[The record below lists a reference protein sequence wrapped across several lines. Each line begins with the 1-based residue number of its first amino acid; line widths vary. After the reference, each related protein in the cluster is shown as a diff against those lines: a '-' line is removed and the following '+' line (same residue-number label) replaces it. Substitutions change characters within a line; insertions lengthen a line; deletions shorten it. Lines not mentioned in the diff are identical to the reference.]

1 MTDRSKS
8 LRDKINYLHDRKGVS
23 YEFMRKQV
31 DISVRQFNQFHN
43 AKINLS
49 ECNLDK
55 IERFLNDY

>member
-1 MTDRSKS
+1 MTDRSKL
-8 LRDKINYLHDRKGVS
+8 LRDKINYLHDSKGVS

-49 ECNLDK
+49 EFNLDK

>member
-1 MTDRSKS
+1 MTDRSKL
-8 LRDKINYLHDRKGVS
+8 LRDKINYLHDIKGVS

-49 ECNLDK
+49 EFNLDK